1 MATALLALG
10 ALAVAAS
17 DLALQPPLL
26 EKRRM
31 PSAATSAAPLLEKRR
46 TPSVAAS
53 AAPLLPAANRSV
65 CVSGV
70 AMPQLFILGMEK
82 AGTSELLTW
91 LGTTGQ
97 AADACPGSKIGP
109 NRNSSTDP

>member
-53 AAPLLPAANRSV
+53 AAPLLLNAIAASTWP
-65 CVSGV
+65 G
-70 AMPQLFILGMEK
+70 APQPEC
-82 AGTSELLTW
+82 TH
-91 LGTTGQ
+91 
-97 AADACPGSKIGP
+97 
-109 NRNSSTDP
+109 